1 MENASIFNISVFY
14 LIVISAGVCVLFLF
28 FYFLHLRRVRML
40 FAMRSNFYENLEQ
53 EKLKISRELHDSL
66 GAFLVPL
73 KGIVS
78 QNGIVD
84 ASKQEF
90 WQNHIT
96 QFENYISG
104 INENIYPSE
113 LLENNLGE
121 ALNSLASTFA
131 YANCKLI
138 VARFPN
144 LYLKANTG
152 IHIYRIIQETL
163 VNVIKHANPDF
174 ITISHN
180 IEGENVQI
188 NVSYQPSSF
197 DSSKSESKRGRG
209 KTNITHRLNILNA
222 KYERIVDEDLVFEK
236 FIFTVDNV

>member
-113 LLENNLGE
+113 MLENNLGD
-121 ALNSLASTFA
+121 ALNSLSNNFNFTQ
-131 YANCKLI
+131 CQLI
-138 VARFPN
+138 VARFPDI
-144 LYLKANTG
+144 YLKGNIG
-152 IHIYRIIQETL
+152 IHIYRIVQETL
-163 VNVIKHANPDF
+163 VNIIKHADPDF
-174 ITISHN
+174 ITISHQLD
-180 IEGENVQI
+180 GHLLQI
-188 NVSYQPSSF
+188 NVSYQPNLKLSQ
-197 DSSKSESKRGRG
+197 DQIKKNGRGR
-209 KTNITHRLNILNA
+209 THISQRIDIL
-222 KYERIVDEDLVFEK
+222 KGEYDYIQDEEIVFEK
-236 FIFTVDNV
+236 FMFAVE

>member
-113 LLENNLGE
+113 MLENNLGD
-121 ALNSLASTFA
+121 ALNSLSNNFNFTQ
-131 YANCKLI
+131 CQLI
-138 VARFPN
+138 VARFPDI
-144 LYLKANTG
+144 YLKGNTG
-152 IHIYRIIQETL
+152 IHIYRIVQETL
-163 VNVIKHANPDF
+163 VNIIKHADPDF
-174 ITISHN
+174 ITISHQLD
-180 IEGENVQI
+180 GHLLQI
-188 NVSYQPSSF
+188 NVSYQPNLKLSQ
-197 DSSKSESKRGRG
+197 DQIKKNGRG
-209 KTNITHRLNILNA
+209 KNHISQRIDIL
-222 KYERIVDEDLVFEK
+222 KGEYDYIQDEEIVFEK
-236 FIFTVDNV
+236 FMFAVE

>member
-1 MENASIFNISVFY
+1 MENASIFNISIFY

-113 LLENNLGE
+113 MLENNLGD
-121 ALNSLASTFA
+121 ALNSLPNNFNFTQ
-131 YANCKLI
+131 YQLI
-138 VARFPN
+138 VARFPDI
-144 LYLKANTG
+144 YLKGNIG
-152 IHIYRIIQETL
+152 IHIYRIVQETL
-163 VNVIKHANPDF
+163 VNIIKHADPDF
-174 ITISHN
+174 ITISHQLD
-180 IEGENVQI
+180 GHLLQI
-188 NVSYQPSSF
+188 NVSYQPNLKLSQ
-197 DSSKSESKRGRG
+197 DQIKKNGRGR
-209 KTNITHRLNILNA
+209 THISQRIDIL
-222 KYERIVDEDLVFEK
+222 KGEYDYIQDEEIVFEK
-236 FIFTVDNV
+236 FMFAVE